1 MARPKQI
8 TNDSNAEEKGIVFF
22 GEIDRN
28 EKGQIKSEFPAY
40 YFESNI
46 EDLRDEIGW
55 KKRALERKNINWEDV
70 ESTKKEVEGLEKKLH
85 LIETS
90 KPKLK
95 GADKD
100 KIYNEYKR
108 LGGEIRDAMFP
119 RTEMMKGLASG
130 HEEAKR
136 MVNPSITVDPR
147 LAAACNVKLTKGKAS
162 RNDASKMFKIMGKVL
177 GDVPT
182 NTEFLRRDRNTGKV
196 DVVFPDE
203 EV

>member
-8 TNDSNAEEKGIVFF
+8 NNDVITNDSSIVFF
-22 GEIDRN
+22 GEIDRS
-28 EKGQIKSEFPAY
+28 EKGKIKSEFPAW
-40 YFESNI
+40 YFENNV
-46 EDLRDEIGW
+46 EDLEEEVGQ
-55 KKRALERKNINWEDV
+55 KKRALERKNINWEDI
-70 ESTKKEVEGLEKKLH
+70 EATKQEVALLEEKLKS
-85 LIETS
+85 IKGS

-100 KIYNEYKR
+100 RVYKEYNR
-108 LGGEIRDAMFP
+108 LKGEIRDSMFT
-119 RTEMMKGLASG
+119 RTEMMKGLASA

-136 MVNPSITVDPR
+136 MTEPGISVDPE
-147 LAAACNVKLTKGKAS
+147 LADACNIRLTKGKVS

-182 NTEFLRRDRNTGKV
+182 NTEYLRRDRNTGRI
-196 DVVFPDE
+196 DASFPDE

>member
-8 TNDSNAEEKGIVFF
+8 TNTEKNEIVFF
-22 GEIDRN
+22 GEIDRD
-28 EKGQIKSEFPAY
+28 EKGVVKSEYPAY
-40 YFESNI
+40 YFENNI
-46 EDLRDEIGW
+46 EDLHEEIGT
-55 KKRALERKNINWEDV
+55 KERASARKDINWEDV
-70 ESTKKEVEGLEKKLH
+70 ESTKKELEMLKIKTT
-85 LIETS
+85 LIEKS

-95 GADKD
+95 GGDKD
-100 KIYNEYKR
+100 KVYNEYKH
-108 LGGEIRDAMFP
+108 LGDEIRDSMFT
-119 RTEMMKGLASG
+119 RTEMMKGLASP

-136 MVNPSITVDPR
+136 MTERGIKADPE
-147 LAAACNVKLTKGKAS
+147 LAAACNVKVVGGKVS

>member
-1 MARPKQI
+1 MASPKQV
-8 TNDSNAEEKGIVFF
+8 TNTEEKGIVFF

-40 YFESNI
+40 YFENNV

-55 KKRALERKNINWEDV
+55 KNRALERKNINWEDV
-70 ESTKKEVEGLEKKLH
+70 ESTKKEVEGLETKLH

-90 KPKLK
+90 RPKLK

-108 LGGEIRDAMFP
+108 LGGELRDAMFP
-119 RTEMMKGLASG
+119 RTEMMKGLASA

-136 MVNPSITVDPR
+136 MISPSISIDPR
-147 LAAACNVKLTKGKAS
+147 FATAFNVKATKGKVS
-162 RNDASKMFKIMGKVL
+162 RDDASKIWKIMGKTL

-182 NTEFLRRDRNTGKV
+182 NTEYLRRDRNTGKV

-203 EV
+203 EI